1 MFKLLINDSIIYS
14 YRRYL
19 EMFDMNSNTR
29 PKYTKYE
36 ISKLVKDKFKQSN
49 LSKDEFCK
57 EFNITKEMLESILTA
72 KISFSKKIL
81 NICAIILDKSV
92 SELISQEEDSP
103 IAFRSGEINEDTKE
117 TCEIANYLFNE
128 IIMQDKIFI

>member
-1 MFKLLINDSIIYS
+1 
-14 YRRYL
+14 
-19 EMFDMNSNTR
+19 MNSISF
-29 PKYTKYE
+29 KYTKYE

-57 EFNITKEMLESILTA
+57 EFNITKEMLESILVA

-92 SELISQEEDSP
+92 SELISQEQDSC
-103 IAFRSGEINEDTKE
+103 ITVKFKTEEAKATFEL
-117 TCEIANYLFNE
+117 ANLLFDE
-128 IIMQDKIFI
+128 IIIQDKIGGIENE